1 VNVYIFVGPTITANQ
16 ASRELDA
23 IYLPPASEGDVY
35 RAAFRKPQAIGII
48 DGFFECVPAVWH
60 KEILWTMA
68 QGIHVYGC
76 ASMGAL
82 RAAELAAFGME
93 GVGGIFQDYLN
104 GTIEDD
110 DEVAVAHS
118 SAEHGYESFSV
129 AMVNV
134 RATLNAAEAARVIRA
149 STRMELERIAKGI
162 FYQGRSYAAILQHA
176 AEKNCSQSEL
186 ESLRQWLPTGQ
197 VDQKQRDAIAML
209 RLMRV
214 QLEAGLAPKR
224 VQYSFEYT
232 ANWEIAWRRSGSL
245 LTDSHGDMDA
255 LLQDSLLDE
264 LRLEDGTY
272 AQVKREAVLRLLALR
287 ETWQQGMIPTHE
299 MIRNEL
305 ERFHREAGTETQE
318 TFECWLQQN
327 HLNHEEFRAFIED
340 QARLEWA
347 QKVTEMNAVSLIA
360 DHLRSTSRYARLAKR
375 ASDKQRALEL
385 AGIRY
390 PSLADSGL
398 TEDELLSWYFERH
411 LGRPVP
417 SDLTRYCQAAG
428 FVDENSF
435 RRVILR
441 FRDTLIPQMPD

>member
-1 VNVYIFVGPTITANQ
+1 MNVYIFVGPTITANQ

-35 RAAFRKPQAIGII
+35 RAACRKPQAIGII

-60 KEILWTMA
+60 KEILWAMA
-68 QGIHVYGC
+68 QGIHVYGG

-93 GVGGIFQDYLN
+93 GVGVIFQDYLN
-104 GTIEDD
+104 CTIEDD

-118 SAEHGYESFSV
+118 SVERGYESFSV

-176 AEKNCSQSEL
+176 AEKNASRNEL

-197 VDQKQRDAIAML
+197 IDQKQRDAIAML

-232 ANWEIAWRRSGSL
+232 ANWEIARRRSGSL
-245 LTDSHGDMDA
+245 LTDSHGDLNA

-272 AQVKREAVLRLLALR
+272 AQAKREAVLRFLALR
-287 ETWQQGMIPTHE
+287 ETRQQGMIPTHE

-305 ERFHREAGTETQE
+305 ERFHREAGTEAQE
-318 TFECWLQQN
+318 AVECWLQHN

-347 QKVTEMNAVSLIA
+347 QKVTEMDAVSLIA
-360 DHLRSTSRYARLAKR
+360 DHLRSTGQYARLAKR

-398 TEDELLSWYFERH
+398 TENELLSWYFEKQ

-417 SDLTRYCQAAG
+417 SDLARYCQAAG
-428 FVDENSF
+428 FMDENSF
-435 RRVILR
+435 LGVILR
-441 FRDTLIPQMPD
+441 EYCYSEIV